1 MELYILAGIAYF
13 LMLIVALLFF
23 GGASILNEDYDE
35 ISDAI
40 RRDAVLPDAIHDAN
54 AARAS
59 AALPPSVTAT
69 GVPTGSDQALAM
81 GRQAVALD
89 KRAKRSV
96 IG

>member
-13 LMLIVALLFF
+13 VMLIVTLLFF

-35 ISDAI
+35 TSN
-40 RRDAVLPDAIHDAN
+40 AVCRNALLPDASHDDN
-54 AARAS
+54 ATRSS
-59 AALPPSVTAT
+59 AALPPTITASRI
-69 GVPTGSDQALAM
+69 PSGSDQALAM

-89 KRAKRSV
+89 KRATRSE